1 VTKSQTQS
9 HLTSDATIDVQEFH
23 FPCLFSCVAW
33 RNVSSKP
40 MWANAEVNACR
51 MRSLV
56 FSDAFIQI
64 MSSMDQRKSSAS
76 HTSNRQ
82 YNAMHCA
89 VWEQ

>member
-1 VTKSQTQS
+1 
-9 HLTSDATIDVQEFH
+9 
-23 FPCLFSCVAW
+23 
-33 RNVSSKP
+33 

-82 YNAMHCA
+82 YNAMHSA